1 VTDDTEMKLL
11 DLEAIIR
18 DPSVDAESE
27 LRLWLRMLSCTN
39 RVSNEIR
46 ARLRVE
52 FNVTLP
58 RFDLLAQLDRETEG
72 LRLGELSRR
81 LMVTNG
87 NITGLVGRLVAEGLV
102 RRTTDADRR
111 AAVVRLTPRG
121 KAAFRK
127 MAQAHD
133 AWLKEMFCEI
143 DKPTRTAL
151 MDGLARV
158 KGSVAVHM
166 AEQEADDAESRGRAR
181 PRNSP
186 KNAASRGRT

>member
-1 VTDDTEMKLL
+1 MDDTRLEPL
-11 DLEAIIR
+11 DLEAIVR
-18 DPSVDAESE
+18 DPAREAESE

-39 RVSNEIR
+39 RISNEIR
-46 ARLRVE
+46 MRLRTE
-52 FNVTLP
+52 FDVTLP
-58 RFDLLAQLDRETEG
+58 RFDLLAQLDREPNG

-87 NITGLVGRLVAEGLV
+87 NITGLVSRLAAEGLI
-102 RRTTDADRR
+102 RRTVDADRR

-121 KAAFRK
+121 KVAFRK

-133 AWLKEMFCEI
+133 AWLRDIFADI

-158 KGSVAVHM
+158 KGSVALH
-166 AEQEADDAESRGRAR
+166 ATEPEADGQPRGR
-181 PRNSP
+181 S
-186 KNAASRGRT
+186 KSGQ